1 MNRER
6 WQQVKAILGDAL
18 DLPSSARRHFLLES
32 CGGDVDLG
40 REVDSLL
47 AAYTE
52 GFLEDSFE
60 LELELEPPEGPTSLE
75 GRGIQDLRIGE
86 RIGAGGVG
94 EVYVATVIA
103 TGERIAV
110 KRLAGESVVDP
121 KRVARFRQEARA
133 AMALHH
139 PNAVRVRGL
148 LEEDGE
154 VLILMD
160 LVSGKTLRQ
169 LLEERRLST
178 EEALDYAIAVAAAL
192 ARAHDLGIVH
202 RDVKPENIMVSA
214 EGGVKLLDFGIAKL
228 VEAKK
233 PEEAPTRDLLSLSRE
248 GLVLGSVS
256 YMSPEQIRALPVDG
270 RSDVFSLGSVLYEM
284 VTGTRA
290 FGGATILEIVS
301 RVLKDEPALPDS
313 LGVLK
318 PVVRKALAK
327 DPSLR
332 FDSMTAFQR
341 ELGEIGRRA

>member
-1 MNRER
+1 MKRER

-18 DLPSSARRHFLLES
+18 ELPPAARPLFLLES

-52 GFLEDSFE
+52 SFLEDSFE
-60 LELELEPPEGPTSLE
+60 LELELERSEGSTSLE
-75 GRGIQDLRIGE
+75 GRVIQDLRIGE

-94 EVYVATVIA
+94 EVYAATMIA

-110 KRLAGESVVDP
+110 KRLARESVGDP
-121 KRVARFRQEARA
+121 RRVARFRQEARA

-139 PNAVRVRGL
+139 PNAVGVRGL
-148 LEEDGE
+148 LEEEGE
-154 VLILMD
+154 LFILMD

-169 LLEERRLST
+169 LLEERSLST
-178 EEALDYAIAVAAAL
+178 GEALDYAISVAAAL

-233 PEEAPTRDLLSLSRE
+233 PEEAPTRDLISLSRE

-256 YMSPEQIRALPVDG
+256 YMSPEQIRSLPVDG

-284 VTGTRA
+284 ATGRRA
-290 FGGATILEIVS
+290 FGGSTILEIVS

-313 LGVLK
+313 LRDMK

-332 FDSMTAFQR
+332 FDSMIAFQR
-341 ELGEIGRRA
+341 ELVEIRKRA